1 VSKVTAQAEK
11 ASKPST
17 PKELT
22 GKERRALRALGH
34 ALSPVV
40 HIGKAGLTPG
50 VTRELQGALKAHE
63 LIKVQLLGECP
74 LDRVDAAE
82 RIAKAT
88 IASVIQTLGKTLL
101 FYKPNLEKPKISLDG
116 PGSADATIARS
127 RKAASKGVRPKH
139 KAAASRRS
147 DSPSRRS
154 DSASRR
160 SDSPSRRSDSSSRR
174 SGATSRYSRS
184 SGNKK

>member
-1 VSKVTAQAEK
+1 MLKVTVRAEK
-11 ASKPST
+11 ASKPATS
-17 PKELT
+17 KELT

-74 LDRVDAAE
+74 LERADAAE
-82 RIAKAT
+82 RIAKAAT
-88 IASVIQTLGKTLL
+88 ASVIQTLGKTLL
-101 FYKPNLEKPKISLDG
+101 FYKPNLEKPKISLKG
-116 PGSADATIARS
+116 PGSSEAEVARP

-139 KAAASRRS
+139 KDASSQRA
-147 DSPSRRS
+147 DSPSRR
-154 DSASRR
+154 A
-160 SDSPSRRSDSSSRR
+160 DSPSRRLGSSSRR
-174 SGATSRYSRS
+174 SDATSRYSRS

>member
-1 VSKVTAQAEK
+1 MSKVTAQAEK
-11 ASKPST
+11 ASKPAT

-74 LDRVDAAE
+74 LERTDAAE
-82 RIAKAT
+82 QIAKAA

-101 FYKPNLEKPKISLDG
+101 FYRPNLEKPKISLKG
-116 PGSADATIARS
+116 PSASDAIIARP
-127 RKAASKGVRPKH
+127 RKAPSKGLRPKH
-139 KAAASRRS
+139 KDAASQRA
-147 DSPSRRS
+147 DSPG
-154 DSASRR
+154 
-160 SDSPSRRSDSSSRR
+160 RRSDSSSRR
-174 SGATSRYSRS
+174 SGSSNRRLDATSRYSRS

>member
-11 ASKPST
+11 ASKPAT

-40 HIGKAGLTPG
+40 HMGKAGLTLG

-74 LDRVDAAE
+74 LEQADAAE
-82 RIAKAT
+82 QIAKAT
-88 IASVIQTLGKTLL
+88 SATVVQTLGKTLL
-101 FYKPNLEKPKISLDG
+101 FYKPNLEKPKLSLEG
-116 PGSADATIARS
+116 PGSSDATVARP

-139 KAAASRRS
+139 KDASSQRS

-154 DSASRR
+154 GSSSRR
-160 SDSPSRRSDSSSRR
+160 SGSSNQRSGSSSRRSDSS
-174 SGATSRYSRS
+174 SRYSRS

>member
-1 VSKVTAQAEK
+1 MSKVTAQAEK
-11 ASKPST
+11 ASKPAT

-22 GKERRALRALGH
+22 GKELRALRALGH

-74 LDRVDAAE
+74 LERADAAE
-82 RIAKAT
+82 QIANAT
-88 IASVIQTLGKTLL
+88 IATVIQALGKTLL
-101 FYKPNLEKPKISLDG
+101 FYKPNLEKPKLSLKG
-116 PGSADATIARS
+116 PGSSDATVARP

-139 KAAASRRS
+139 KDASSQRA
-147 DSPSRRS
+147 DSPSRRA
-154 DSASRR
+154 DSS
-160 SDSPSRRSDSSSRR
+160 SRRSDSSSRR
-174 SGATSRYSRS
+174 SDSPSRYSRS